1 MNQRSDRAAG
11 RFALSTFSFL
21 AIAVGVP
28 YLLVRVS
35 TARFGSANPLG
46 GVNSWDSGA
55 IGDALRNPLSD
66 DTVVDLLLRACLCV
80 AWIAVGVIVVN
91 TIVEVVHQVRHRGV
105 PMPAMRGL
113 GWSQGVARFI
123 AVGVLVV
130 MPMTSVR
137 PSLAQAPVGDPWAPA
152 AGAPLV
158 IDYGGAFDQ
167 SSRGTNGGPQE
178 VAPDTAPAV
187 ATYTVQ
193 RGDSVFSI
201 AANLANHDEQRTLDI
216 ADEILDLNLDATMA
230 DGQRFSN
237 PAYVEPGWVL
247 RLPTTPSANTP
258 AAITSAAV
266 ATPPDLGENDVHVVA
281 PGDTLWGIAEDEYG
295 SGTEWAEIWDENA
308 GDDMGG
314 GRSFDDPNLILPGW
328 ELDVPA
334 EGVSAEVVPPEPPII
349 ATPIVET
356 PASTPPSE
364 PPSPWAEP
372 IDPVAGAAPSDPAA
386 TTAAPEAPTPT
397 TTSTSTSTS
406 TTPSTTTSTVVPIG
420 GRTRAVE
427 PGPTSAPDAP
437 APIRLEHAAMLAAGI
452 LMLVGVRRRQRLRAA
467 TPRSRVPEPRPEVVE
482 TELLLRRIEPGE
494 RGPRIDVACRSAAF
508 HLIGTGVQ
516 IAVVQVSPDGEIA
529 LTLSGD
535 HFPPAPWTGD
545 GDNVW
550 HLPAAIPVE
559 LLSESAR
566 RVGMPCVAFAQLGV
580 DGDGWEVLV
589 DLEACGTLAID
600 GQPSQADAVVR
611 GLAAGLAT
619 SLYAE
624 VAHFVTVAMSPD
636 VLLDHRNAHQA
647 ESIDAAFDHAAT
659 LVGSTSMDERSSFE
673 LRSLRTGGEMWEPAV
688 ILLTDRDAIEQADGV
703 PLPAAGHGIA
713 LVAVVGPNG
722 LPGAPARLR
731 AEPTEW
737 ILTVAGRSIS
747 MTPIGLDRAD
757 VDAVLAI
764 LHDAEQPLIWMDAL
778 VPSES
783 PITDST
789 AALPGASEADDPE
802 SNTFEPIDHEIVV
815 RLLGAVEVWS
825 ADGVRAEFE
834 RSKTVELIAWLVTHR
849 TNSTRGL
856 ARTAL
861 WELDVRDATFAN
873 VVSEA
878 RRGMARLVTLHDGEE
893 WLARTLTE
901 QLPLHPL
908 VVSDAQLV
916 EQRLAH
922 ARLQPPSQA
931 IETLRPAV
939 AMIDGMPFAGTS
951 YLWPDAEGITSNLVL
966 LAMSACTE
974 LAEHALSMG
983 DIELVF
989 EATSHGLAVLP
1000 AHEGLIA
1007 LRMRSYAKSGDLAG
1021 VRQEW
1026 ENYERVI
1033 VADAWSDGEP
1043 APQLV
1048 DLRRDLL
1055 GP

>member
-1 MNQRSDRAAG
+1 
-11 RFALSTFSFL
+11 
-21 AIAVGVP
+21 
-28 YLLVRVS
+28 
-35 TARFGSANPLG
+35 
-46 GVNSWDSGA
+46 
-55 IGDALRNPLSD
+55 
-66 DTVVDLLLRACLCV
+66 
-80 AWIAVGVIVVN
+80 
-91 TIVEVVHQVRHRGV
+91 
-105 PMPAMRGL
+105 
-113 GWSQGVARFI
+113 
-123 AVGVLVV
+123 
-130 MPMTSVR
+130 
-137 PSLAQAPVGDPWAPA
+137 
-152 AGAPLV
+152 
-158 IDYGGAFDQ
+158 
-167 SSRGTNGGPQE
+167 
-178 VAPDTAPAV
+178 
-187 ATYTVQ
+187 
-193 RGDSVFSI
+193 
-201 AANLANHDEQRTLDI
+201 
-216 ADEILDLNLDATMA
+216 
-230 DGQRFSN
+230 
-237 PAYVEPGWVL
+237 
-247 RLPTTPSANTP
+247 
-258 AAITSAAV
+258 
-266 ATPPDLGENDVHVVA
+266 
-281 PGDTLWGIAEDEYG
+281 
-295 SGTEWAEIWDENA
+295 
-308 GDDMGG
+308 
-314 GRSFDDPNLILPGW
+314 
-328 ELDVPA
+328 
-334 EGVSAEVVPPEPPII
+334 
-349 ATPIVET
+349 
-356 PASTPPSE
+356 
-364 PPSPWAEP
+364 
-372 IDPVAGAAPSDPAA
+372 
-386 TTAAPEAPTPT
+386 
-397 TTSTSTSTS
+397 
-406 TTPSTTTSTVVPIG
+406 
-420 GRTRAVE
+420 
-427 PGPTSAPDAP
+427 
-437 APIRLEHAAMLAAGI
+437 MLAAGI

-467 TPRSRVPEPRPEVVE
+467 TPRSRIPEPRPEVVE

-516 IAVVQVSPDGEIA
+516 IVVVQVSPDGEIA

-535 HFPPAPWTGD
+535 HVPPAPWIGE

-550 HLPAAIPVE
+550 HLPAGIPVE
-559 LLSESAR
+559 LLGESAR

-600 GQPSQADAVVR
+600 AQPSQADAVVR

-624 VAHFVTVAMSPD
+624 VAHLVTVSMSPD

-647 ESIDAAFDHAAT
+647 ESIDAAFDHAAS

-688 ILLTDRDAIEQADGV
+688 ILLTDRDAVEQADGV
-703 PLPAAGHGIA
+703 PLPPAGHGIA
-713 LVAVVGPNG
+713 LVAAVGPDG
-722 LPGAPARLR
+722 LPDAPARLR

-737 ILTVAGRSIS
+737 VLTVAGRSIP

-764 LHDAEQPLIWMDAL
+764 LHDAEQPLIWMDDL
-778 VPSES
+778 VEAES
-783 PITDST
+783 PIADV
-789 AALPGASEADDPE
+789 PERGADPE
-802 SNTFEPIDHEIVV
+802 SNTFEPIDHAIVV
-815 RLLGAVEVWS
+815 KLLGAVEVWS
-825 ADGVRAEFE
+825 AAGEQAEFE

-849 TNSTRGL
+849 TNSTRSL

-878 RRGMARLVTLHDGEE
+878 RRGMARLVQLHDGDE

-901 QLPLHPL
+901 QLPLHRL

-922 ARLQPPSQA
+922 ARLQPPAQA

-939 AMIDGMPFAGTS
+939 EMIDGMPFAGTS

-989 EATSHGLAVLP
+989 EATGHGLAVLP

-1007 LRMRSYAKSGDLAG
+1007 LRMRAYAKSGDLAG

-1043 APQLV
+1043 APKLV
-1048 DLRRDLL
+1048 ALRRELL
-1055 GP
+1055 TTPDDASPSPG